1 MKKKKYSNQQKAQ
14 IVTEMLQG
22 AKTVSQISAEYGIH
36 TSQLYKW
43 REKVMTGM
51 AGLFDDHSKSEQAI
65 KARYESQI
73 DELYAEIGKL
83 TTQLSWLKKKS
94 GIDIIER

>member
-14 IVTEMLQG
+14 IVMEMIKG
-22 AKTVSQISAEYGIH
+22 DKTVSQISADYGIH

-43 REKVMTGM
+43 REQVLTGM
-51 AGLFDDHSKSEQAI
+51 PELFDDRNKSEQAI
-65 KARYESQI
+65 KARYENQV